1 MPQHIISLAMVAISR
16 KNPDFSPVSVSCVF
30 SFKKR
35 RRRFDK
41 SPFCPF
47 SRRRQRRNQYEGL
60 LYKIKPFFRKM
71 LNLGDMLT
79 NEPWCAVKKTTNYN
93 DRHRYK
99 VPETIDL
106 KHRICVTRVQELL
119 GSHLSKYFRVFM
131 V

>member
-1 MPQHIISLAMVAISR
+1 MRTFIALVKVAQLLLLKVRRELTLDRGFSESFPPSVAVAGAGYHDMPQHIISLAMVAISR

-60 LYKIKPFFRKM
+60 LYKIKPFVYLHEVLYSR
-71 LNLGDMLT
+71 
-79 NEPWCAVKKTTNYN
+79 
-93 DRHRYK
+93 
-99 VPETIDL
+99 
-106 KHRICVTRVQELL
+106 
-119 GSHLSKYFRVFM
+119 
-131 V
+131 

>member
-60 LYKIKPFFRKM
+60 LYKIKPFFRK
-71 LNLGDMLT
+71 L
-79 NEPWCAVKKTTNYN
+79 
-93 DRHRYK
+93 
-99 VPETIDL
+99 L
-106 KHRICVTRVQELL
+106 KNSPQIIMTVIVTKSQK
-119 GSHLSKYFRVFM
+119 LST
-131 V
+131 